1 MEQESLKKVF
11 TVAKKHRIPIS
22 CSVELTEKCN
32 FKCPHCFIK
41 DVGYNELSIA
51 DYCRFIDQFK
61 ALGGVIEF
69 RNVSFKYPNQDV
81 FSLENFS
88 CRIDCGEHISVVGD
102 NGAGKSTFVKLL
114 LRLYEPTEG
123 AIYYKGK
130 NIREYDFDSYQAV
143 FAPVFQDYV
152 LNAFSIRENL
162 IFDYDERNALIQPSL
177 EKTGMY
183 EKIRDI
189 GLDRPYS
196 KKFFD
201 DGVELSG
208 GEQQRLVISRAYCKN
223 SEVLILDEPTS
234 AIDPLSERRLFED
247 ILGILGEKT
256 SIMISHRM
264 SCSKFA
270 NRIFVMEHGKLVE
283 QGTHGELM
291 DLNGL
296 YATMYQRQAQYYM

>member
-1 MEQESLKKVF
+1 MGRERIHNM
-11 TVAKKHRIPIS
+11 KHD
-22 CSVELTEKCN
+22 
-32 FKCPHCFIK
+32 F
-41 DVGYNELSIA
+41 
-51 DYCRFIDQFK
+51 RFISKHSPQVKSAYSDLMEILSLVHDDLRKQYTFQHK
-61 ALGGVIEF
+61 PVGSYS
-69 RNVSFKYPNQDV
+69 RNM
-81 FSLENFS
+81 
-88 CRIDCGEHISVVGD
+88 IVGD

-114 LRLYEPTEG
+114 LRLYDPTEG
-123 AIYYKGK
+123 EIYYKGK
-130 NIREYDFDSYQAV
+130 NIREYDFDSYQAE

-162 IFDYDERNALIQPSL
+162 IFDYDERNDLIKPSL

-183 EKIRDI
+183 EKITDI
-189 GLDRPYS
+189 SLDRPYS

-256 SIMISHRM
+256 SIMVSHRM

-283 QGTHGELM
+283 QGTHSELM
-291 DLNGL
+291 NLNGL
-296 YATMYQRQAQYYM
+296 YATMYNRQAQYYL

>member
-1 MEQESLKKVF
+1 
-11 TVAKKHRIPIS
+11 
-22 CSVELTEKCN
+22 
-32 FKCPHCFIK
+32 
-41 DVGYNELSIA
+41 
-51 DYCRFIDQFK
+51 
-61 ALGGVIEF
+61 
-69 RNVSFKYPNQDV
+69 
-81 FSLENFS
+81 
-88 CRIDCGEHISVVGD
+88 
-102 NGAGKSTFVKLL
+102 
-114 LRLYEPTEG
+114 
-123 AIYYKGK
+123 
-130 NIREYDFDSYQAV
+130 
-143 FAPVFQDYV
+143 
-152 LNAFSIRENL
+152 
-162 IFDYDERNALIQPSL
+162 
-177 EKTGMY
+177 MY

-189 GLDRPYS
+189 GLDSPYS

-296 YATMYQRQAQYYM
+296 YATMYQCQAQYYM

>member
-1 MEQESLKKVF
+1 MLVNFILYVNASNQIAAS
-11 TVAKKHRIPIS
+11 IS
-22 CSVELTEKCN
+22 EIVWTFSVLYTASIYYEDFNKYMKLEET
-32 FKCPHCFIK
+32 IR
-41 DVGYNELSIA
+41 NEGSTPTPA
-51 DYCRFIDQFK
+51 ENSVPF
-61 ALGGVIEF
+61 IEF
-69 RNVSFKYPNQDV
+69 RNVSFKYPNQDT

-123 AIYYKGK
+123 AIYYKGR
-130 NIREYDFDSYQAV
+130 NIREYNFDSYQAV

-162 IFDYDERNALIQPSL
+162 IFDYDERNALIKPSL